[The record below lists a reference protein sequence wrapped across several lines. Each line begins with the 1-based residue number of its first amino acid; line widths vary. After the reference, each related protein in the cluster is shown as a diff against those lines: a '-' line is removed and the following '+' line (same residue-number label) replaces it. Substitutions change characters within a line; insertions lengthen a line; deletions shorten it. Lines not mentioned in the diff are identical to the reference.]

1 MGDGD
6 DDDLVE
12 FSVTAEDLQHLRDD
26 SLWHPFPGSLDTFL
40 PTAERV
46 RRQFKR
52 HASELGEEAQI
63 AEYFALR
70 TLRDLQSSYG
80 HLADFLTEH
89 AGGGEL
95 QDSLNKVLVYAFVL
109 GQKYPDM
116 SKAER
121 MRAGRVPWWHSDAL
135 ARAAKMQDYPERP
148 TAAAKR
154 IHEKLKDRPDGP
166 PSWDAVRQVLRR
178 DLDKKKSKSEA
189 FPWAEELDD

>member
-26 SLWHPFPGSLDTFL
+26 SLWHPFPGNLDTFL

-46 RRQFKR
+46 RRQFER
-52 HASELGEEAQI
+52 HASELGEGAHI
-63 AEYFALR
+63 VEYLALR

-80 HLADFLTEH
+80 HLADFLAEH

-121 MRAGRVPWWHSDAL
+121 MRAGRVPRWHGEAL
-135 ARAAKMQDYPERP
+135 TTAAKMRDYPEKL
-148 TAAAKR
+148 TAVAKR
-154 IHEKLKDRPDGP
+154 IYDKLKGRPVGP
-166 PSWDAVRQVLRR
+166 SSWDAVRQVLRR
-178 DLDKKKSKSEA
+178 DLARKRKSKQ
-189 FPWAEELDD
+189 DD